1 MRFYIFILQTIQ
13 SMSKTPKNKTL
24 LFNLL
29 VLIHS
34 IIEFNQLIKNVIA
47 NINSTMK
54 NLQIH

>member
-13 SMSKTPKNKTL
+13 SMSKNKTL
-24 LFNLL
+24 LCNLL

-47 NINSTMK
+47 NINSSMQ